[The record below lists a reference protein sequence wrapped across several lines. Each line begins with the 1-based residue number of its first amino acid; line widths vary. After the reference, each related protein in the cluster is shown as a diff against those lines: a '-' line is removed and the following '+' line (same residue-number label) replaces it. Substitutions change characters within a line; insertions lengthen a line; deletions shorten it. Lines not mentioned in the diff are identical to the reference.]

1 MCQWV
6 RFDPRRLW
14 YPVSA
19 VPDILAIDSS
29 ALPAVAEPCQAEK
42 SAEKR
47 QRREDSSDEERRASV
62 VDPSGLDE
70 GRRRMGRIA
79 PPANNY
85 VILQITRAREL
96 LFAARAHQPP
106 LPVLERYVPR

>member
-1 MCQWV
+1 MV
-6 RFDPRRLW
+6 N
-14 YPVSA
+14 
-19 VPDILAIDSS
+19 
-29 ALPAVAEPCQAEK
+29 
-42 SAEKR
+42 
-47 QRREDSSDEERRASV
+47 
-62 VDPSGLDE
+62 PSGLDE